1 MRDSQRDLLITSLK
15 ELGGVTITE
24 HDDSLLLVFDGAKQ
38 KSVSKLIIE
47 HLGLIKG
54 VGLRANKDDIL
65 NSYFLKIPERLFYID
80 EDELLL
86 RITQRVNAAIQENQD
101 EIERKE
107 IEDFHPLPLSSKP
120 YNDKQ
125 QEFLDTIKIS
135 NPDLFE
141 MMSRQFR
148 IGNVTFRYYKLG
160 TAFNPTVEEFNDW
173 LEGLPPNIADAHR
186 EMGFEKSITSLP
198 FRRFYMELHDI
209 GLDEYLKK
217 YLSDEDFDY
226 HNQIRKR
233 IYSEK
238 NG

>member
-1 MRDSQRDLLITSLK
+1 MEDSQRNLLITSLTK
-15 ELGGVTITE
+15 LGGVTITE
-24 HDDSLLLVFDGAKQ
+24 NDDSLFLTFKEDKQ
-38 KSVSKLIIE
+38 KLVSKLIIE

-65 NSYFLKIPERLFYID
+65 DSYFLEIPERLFYID
-80 EDELLL
+80 ENELLS
-86 RITQRVNAAIQENQD
+86 RITQRVNAAIQGNQD

-186 EMGFEKSITSLP
+186 EMGFEKSISSLP
-198 FRRFYMELHDI
+198 FRRFYNELHDI
-209 GLDEYLKK
+209 GLDEYLKN

-238 NG
+238 NR